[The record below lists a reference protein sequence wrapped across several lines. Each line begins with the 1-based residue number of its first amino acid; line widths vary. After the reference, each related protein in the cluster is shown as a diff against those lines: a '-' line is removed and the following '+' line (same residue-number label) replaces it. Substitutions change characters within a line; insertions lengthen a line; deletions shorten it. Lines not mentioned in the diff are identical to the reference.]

1 MKGYRIFYVLISVML
16 LTACGNTPSEK
27 NNKAEPV
34 TILIQPFKDVD
45 PADVDYVV
53 AGLKKVYPYIQV
65 KQSVSLPSTA
75 WNPVRGRYRADSLIR
90 ILKSKANKGEV
101 MIGLTSRDIST
112 TNNSVADW
120 GIMGLGFCPGS
131 ACVASTFRVSPQYRQ
146 VQLFK
151 VAIHELG
158 HIQGLQHCKV
168 KTCLMRDAE
177 GTNPINEEKEF
188 CTKCRSVLLKKG
200 WHFDKAVMNKP

>member
-1 MKGYRIFYVLISVML
+1 MKGYRFFYVLISVML
-16 LTACGNTPSEK
+16 LTACGNTSFETT
-27 NNKAEPV
+27 NKAAPV
-34 TILIQPFKDVD
+34 TIVIQPFKDVD

-65 KQSVSLPSTA
+65 KQSVPLPSTA

-90 ILKSKANKGEV
+90 ILNSKTNKDEV
-101 MIGLTSRDIST
+101 MIGITSMDIST
-112 TNNSVADW
+112 TKDSKADW
-120 GIMGLGFCPGS
+120 GIMELGFCPGS
-131 ACVASTFRVSPQYRQ
+131 ACVASTFRLSAQYRQ

-158 HIQGLQHCKV
+158 HTQGLQHCKV
-168 KTCLMRDAE
+168 KTCLMRDTE

-188 CTKCRSVLLKKG
+188 CTRCRSVLIKKG
-200 WHFDKAVMNKP
+200 WQFDKAVMDKL